1 MIWKDDATRLI
12 ELVLKMAEMSDS
24 KHEETNMRYDLVDD
38 LSYGYLAFSGI
49 LRAGAKAVIDLQNDL
64 HDYMNKYQL
73 EKQDNEEVRGF
84 LEKCFGDREIDCIND
99 KDMKRIMELCDQ
111 IRAEWESE
119 ENE

>member
-12 ELVLKMAEMSDS
+12 ELVLRIAELSDS
-24 KHEETNMRYDLVDD
+24 KHEETNMRYDLVND
-38 LSYGYLAFSGI
+38 LGYGYLAFSGI

-64 HDYMNKYQL
+64 HDYMNKYQI

-84 LEKCFGDREIDCIND
+84 LKECFGDREIDCIND